1 MCGSSDMTEDRKN
14 FDADEQRLK
23 LTGMF
28 KIVVR
33 YVADNFNSS
42 LSVRAPYPKL
52 AYSLRFPLET
62 TRSLRRHGVAKARFS
77 MMQKLK
83 LFHH

>member
-14 FDADEQRLK
+14 FDADKQRLK

-33 YVADNFNSS
+33 YVADNFNFEFVGAGTLPKTRVFIA
-42 LSVRAPYPKL
+42 LSA
-52 AYSLRFPLET
+52 
-62 TRSLRRHGVAKARFS
+62 
-77 MMQKLK
+77 
-83 LFHH
+83 

>member
-1 MCGSSDMTEDRKN
+1 MTEDRKN

-33 YVADNFNSS
+33 YVADNFNFEFVGAGTLPKTRLFIA
-42 LSVRAPYPKL
+42 LSA
-52 AYSLRFPLET
+52 
-62 TRSLRRHGVAKARFS
+62 
-77 MMQKLK
+77 
-83 LFHH
+83 